1 MTVNGHTVNGP
12 NKLNGTT
19 HKIKVKSP
27 SSLAHVVFRTSNY
40 DAMVEYWQAF
50 LGAEITFKDS
60 NLAFLRYDEE
70 HHRVAIIRVPGT
82 GPKIA
87 TSAGLEHV
95 AFAYDSLPDL
105 VTSYQQRKALEMHPS
120 WCTNHGPTTSI
131 YYNDPDGNRIET
143 QVDNFDT
150 VDEAN
155 AFMTSEAFKQNPI
168 GTDFDP
174 DTLVNRLEAG
184 EDHGS
189 IKQRIEIGVRG
200 LPEGF

>member
-1 MTVNGHTVNGP
+1 MAVNGNTLHDSS
-12 NKLNGTT
+12 NGTI

-40 DAMVEYWQAF
+40 DAMVDYWQAF
-50 LGAEITFKDS
+50 LGAEITFQDS
-60 NLAFLRYDEE
+60 NLAFLRYDYE
-70 HHRVAIIRVPGT
+70 HHRIAIIRVPGT
-82 GPKIA
+82 GPKVA
-87 TSAGLEHV
+87 NSAGLEHV
-95 AFAYDSLPDL
+95 AFSFDTLKDL
-105 VTSYQQRKALEMHPS
+105 VGSYQQRKALGMCPS

-150 VDEAN
+150 VEAAN
-155 AFMTSEAFKQNPI
+155 AFMTSDLFKQNPI

-174 DTLVNRLEAG
+174 ETLVERLEAG
-184 EDHGS
+184 EDDKT
-189 IKQRIEIGVRG
+189 IKTRKEIGVRG